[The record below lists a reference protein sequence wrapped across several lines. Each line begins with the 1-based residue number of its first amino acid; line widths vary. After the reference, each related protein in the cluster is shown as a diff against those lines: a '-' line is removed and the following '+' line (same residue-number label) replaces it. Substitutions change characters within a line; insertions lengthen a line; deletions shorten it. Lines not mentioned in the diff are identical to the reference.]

1 MSFREFFDGACR
13 LCVALN
19 KMVRPYL
26 TFFITTLYNLVLVWA
41 VLNDKMKLM
50 EYITAV
56 GPMNAMILGFWFG
69 EKSALKN
76 PQTGDDAKGSA
87 DAA

>member
-1 MSFREFFDGACR
+1 MKEFFLGACQ
-13 LCVALN
+13 LCLAMN

-26 TFFITTLYNLVLVWA
+26 TFFITTLYNVLLAWALVNEKIKV
-41 VLNDKMKLM
+41 M

-69 EKSALKN
+69 EKSALKD
-76 PQTGDDAKGSA
+76 PKTGA
-87 DAA
+87 DAVKEATE

>member
-1 MSFREFFDGACR
+1 MSAFADFIDGACK

-19 KMVRPYL
+19 KLVRPYL
-26 TFFITTLYNLVLVWA
+26 TFFITTLYNCLLAWALV
-41 VLNDKMKLM
+41 KGKLKIV

-69 EKSALKN
+69 EKSALKD
-76 PQTGDDAKGSA
+76 PKTAA
-87 DAA
+87 DSVQEPE